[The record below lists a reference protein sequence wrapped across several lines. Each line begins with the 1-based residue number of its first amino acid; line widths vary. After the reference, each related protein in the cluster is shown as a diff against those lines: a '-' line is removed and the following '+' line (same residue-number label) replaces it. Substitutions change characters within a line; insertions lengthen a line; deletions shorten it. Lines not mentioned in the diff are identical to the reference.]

1 MYILSLE
8 FGIAGSKDDKYV
20 RDSVP
25 GCFHYFQKFVILAL
39 MAEGGYKIRNQE
51 GLYFVTFTVVQW
63 IDIFTRPVFAEIVVD
78 SLNYCI
84 REKGLLVHAWVLMPN
99 HFHGI
104 LSAAENK
111 NLSDIIRD
119 FKKFTAGKIL
129 KELENSEIESRKNWL
144 LWLFKGA
151 GTRNS
156 RNEQYQFWQ
165 QENHPVELTNSEMIA
180 QRKNYLHENPVKSG
194 LVWEP
199 WHYRY
204 SSACDYMNDGKG
216 LVEIEFI

>member
-1 MYILSLE
+1 
-8 FGIAGSKDDKYV
+8 
-20 RDSVP
+20 
-25 GCFHYFQKFVILAL
+25 
-39 MAEGGYKIRNQE
+39 MAEGGYKIRNKE

-63 IDIFTRPVFAEIVVD
+63 IDIFTRPEFAEVVVD
-78 SLNYCI
+78 SLSFCI
-84 REKGLLVHAWVLMPN
+84 REKGLRVHAWVLMPN

-104 LSAAENK
+104 LSATDNH

-129 KELENSEIESRKNWL
+129 KELEKSDFESRKDWL
-144 LWLFKGA
+144 LWLFKGS
-151 GTRNS
+151 GSRNS

-165 QENHPVELTNSEMIA
+165 QENHPVELTNAEMVS
-180 QRKNYLHENPVKSG
+180 QRLNYLHENPVKSG

-204 SSACDYMNDGKG
+204 SSASDYLNDVKG
-216 LVEIEFI
+216 LVEIDFI

>member
-1 MYILSLE
+1 
-8 FGIAGSKDDKYV
+8 
-20 RDSVP
+20 
-25 GCFHYFQKFVILAL
+25 

-63 IDIFTRPVFAEIVVD
+63 IDLFTRPVFAEIVVD
-78 SLNYCI
+78 SLNFCV
-84 REKGLLVHAWVLMPN
+84 RKKGLQVHCWVLMPN

-104 LSAAENK
+104 LSAAESL

-129 KELENSEIESRKNWL
+129 KELEKSDYESRKEWL
-144 LWLFKGA
+144 LWLFKGSGA
-151 GTRNS
+151 RNS

-165 QENHPVELTNSEMIA
+165 QDNHPVELTNSEMIA
-180 QRKNYLHENPVKSG
+180 QRMNYLHENPVKSG

-204 SSACDYMNDGKG
+204 SSACDYSDNGKG
-216 LVEIEFI
+216 LVEIELI